1 MWNLEKE
8 SKAWC
13 HCAAVYPIHI
23 NFLQNFDGLARP
35 LFKFVSIF
43 CQISSLQLHWKKWN
57 FCGATG
63 SRSLGGLG
71 INFPIGAREG
81 GSCFKPRRSSSLLF
95 PITSQCIVAVLELWC
110 VFWDKSHWLRPPSSP
125 PLLPRLQEAE
135 QSKSLTADKTLVLG
149 TFTMPSFNYQM
160 LKYQNIIL
168 DRELSIFGIK
178 NYLQPDTRD
187 KYCVKSSFQNQSSW
201 YIGVDSVGGDIL
213 GAMSCHSGAVTVLVG
228 WAMVSRLLHLS
239 RISRR

>member
-1 MWNLEKE
+1 MLL
-8 SKAWC
+8 SISLPT
-13 HCAAVYPIHI
+13 AAASA
-23 NFLQNFDGLARP
+23 L
-35 LFKFVSIF
+35 
-43 CQISSLQLHWKKWN
+43 CQCWS
-57 FCGATG
+57 CGAFSETK
-63 SRSLGGLG
+63 G
-71 INFPIGAREG
+71 IGCA
-81 GSCFKPRRSSSLLF
+81 
-95 PITSQCIVAVLELWC
+95 
-110 VFWDKSHWLRPPSSP
+110 P
-125 PLLPRLQEAE
+125 PLPLPILPRLQEAE
-135 QSKSLTADKTLVLG
+135 QSKSLTAEKTLVLG

-168 DRELSIFGIK
+168 DRVLSIFGIK

-187 KYCVKSSFQNQSSW
+187 KYCVKWSFQNQSSW